1 MSLIFHSFYVYG
13 QQLKQAFIA
22 ERAATS
28 DAVEKQAKKTSK
40 KKKLFPNPN
49 EWKQPSV
56 TLYNVYVAFN
66 IKQIKHD
73 AAVQK

>member
-40 KKKLFPNPN
+40 KKKII
-49 EWKQPSV
+49 S
-56 TLYNVYVAFN
+56 
-66 IKQIKHD
+66 
-73 AAVQK
+73 